1 MFKTGGNGGNGK
13 VARLISAASAKGN
26 PATRPVGDLYA
37 PLPLSSGTSCLPG
50 APRGLNVTAVS
61 RSTDPIWTAPSSGG
75 SLDITGYDVRLTTS
89 TTVDDDFG
97 IDRRGHIAATLS
109 VRKRQ

>member
-1 MFKTGGNGGNGK
+1 MFNTGGNGSSGK
-13 VARLISAASAKGN
+13 AVRLISAASAKGN
-26 PATRPVGDLYA
+26 PATRPLGDLYA
-37 PLPLSSGTSCLPG
+37 PLSLSSGTSYLPG

-61 RSTDPIWTAPSSGG
+61 QSTDPSWTAPSSGG
-75 SLDITGYDVRLTTS
+75 GSDITGYDVRLTTS

-97 IDRRGHIAATLS
+97 IDRRGHIAATLP